1 VFEGLP
7 LGQVLSLVLAR
18 KPDEPELHHVR
29 VFTDAAGRTRFADD
43 LALLAG
49 QFASADI
56 KILHDGVFPHFA
68 ATLAQRAGTNLLQ
81 GRYAPRSNWV
91 TMLKPWRLAA
101 SLVTASAVLWL
112 VLQGAEYWQLRR
124 TDNALGEVAASA
136 CLRAVGDPSAS
147 VCQREVR
154 QRLGASS
161 SATTED
167 FLSTLAG
174 IAGVRGADMR
184 IDALSYRNR
193 VMDLQLMMPSVS
205 ALDEF
210 SRTLEQTRRFDVEIE
225 AANQADSGTE
235 GRLRIV
241 GAAP

>member
-210 SRTLEQTRRFDVEIE
+210 SRTLEQTRRFDVQIE
-225 AANQADSGTE
+225 AANQVDSGTE